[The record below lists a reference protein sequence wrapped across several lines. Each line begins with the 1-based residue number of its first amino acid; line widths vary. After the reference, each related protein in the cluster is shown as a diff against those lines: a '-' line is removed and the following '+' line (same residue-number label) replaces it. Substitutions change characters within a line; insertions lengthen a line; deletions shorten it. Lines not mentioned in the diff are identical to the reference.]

1 MDVINMEYTEYDD
14 KTLKHLQQTELMI
27 LKDFISICEENNL
40 DYYIYGGSLIGA
52 IRHGGFI
59 PWDDDL
65 DVIMFREDYDKFKQI
80 FNSSENDK
88 YYLLCSENEDDYFYL
103 FSKLVLKGTV
113 FEERWVNQVNFNL
126 GINIDIFVLDDLS
139 DNKIKRFYQLKKA
152 FFYNKLLIMSKIKV
166 PDLSGGLLIITN
178 IIHYILKLLN
188 INPKNIQKRY
198 YNFIMSYHNVDASE
212 VFDVSSTVEEYPQ
225 IFNKKGFKPIQKFK
239 FEDIEVNVPNNYDE
253 ILTSFYGDYMQ
264 LPPLEDRYNHITR
277 EIDFGK
283 Y

>member
-65 DVIMFREDYDKFKQI
+65 DVIMFREDYDKFKKI
-80 FNSSENDK
+80 FIESSNDK
-88 YYLLCSENEDDYFYL
+88 YYLLCKETEEDYFHL

-126 GINIDIFVLDDLS
+126 GINIDIFVMDDLS
-139 DNKIKRFYQLKKA
+139 DNKFKRFYQLKKA

-166 PDLSGGLLIITN
+166 PDLPFVTRIMTN
-178 IIHYILKLLN
+178 VIHIFLN
-188 INPKNIQKRY
+188 LFNIKPANIQKRY
-198 YNFIMSYHNVDASE
+198 FKFIMNYHNPNAKE
-212 VFDVSSTVEEYPQ
+212 VFDVAVTVEEYPQ
-225 IFNKKGFKPIQKFK
+225 IFNKKGFKPIKKVQ
-239 FEDIEVNVPNNYDE
+239 FEDILVNVPNNYDE
-253 ILTSFYGDYMQ
+253 ILTSIYGDYME
-264 LPPLEDRYNHITR
+264 LPPEGERYNHITR
-277 EIDFGK
+277 DIDFGK

>member
-1 MDVINMEYTEYDD
+1 MDVINMGYTEYDD